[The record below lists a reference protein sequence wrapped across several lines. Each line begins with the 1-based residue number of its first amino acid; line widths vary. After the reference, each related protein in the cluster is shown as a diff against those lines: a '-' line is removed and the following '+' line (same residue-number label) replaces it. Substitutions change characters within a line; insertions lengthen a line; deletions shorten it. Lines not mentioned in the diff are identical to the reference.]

1 MGCFWRQAG
10 EVRPGSGK
18 MAKERHRAHG
28 QKVKRHKTDRI
39 NWQRS
44 MIFVKK
50 FAGKYYR
57 GSLS

>member
-1 MGCFWRQAG
+1 M
-10 EVRPGSGK
+10 RPGSGK

-28 QKVKRHKTDRI
+28 QKVQRHKTERI
-39 NWQRS
+39 NGQQKS

-50 FAGKYYR
+50 FAGKRYR

>member
-1 MGCFWRQAG
+1 
-10 EVRPGSGK
+10 

-28 QKVKRHKTDRI
+28 QKVKLHNTDRI
-39 NWQRS
+39 IWQRI